1 MLRER
6 ALANA
11 AQVEKACGAI
21 TGLVVRFQ
29 VIIDTHLIILPEE
42 EQEWQG
48 ITVHGDA
55 VRDEEYENEEL
66 LATVTVV
73 EDFDLNANFLAPLH
87 SKSSGTFESPT
98 ESTTSPQKPSRTKQP
113 PKLKKDQYEN
123 KHTRQRE
130 QTKQRAGRTKKAEL
144 AGGRASRANKSSNKA
159 KGRHKSKR

>member
-1 MLRER
+1 LLRER

-21 TGLVVRFQ
+21 LGLIVRFQ
-29 VIIDTHLIILPEE
+29 VITGIHLITLSEE

-73 EDFDLNANFLAPLH
+73 EDFDLNANFLAPPH
-87 SKSSGTFESPT
+87 SKLFGTFESLSPI
-98 ESTTSPQKPSRTKQP
+98 SPQKPSQP
-113 PKLKKDQYEN
+113 PKTKKDRYEN
-123 KHTRQRE
+123 KHARQRE
-130 QTKQRAGRTKKAEL
+130 QTKQRSRRTKKAEL

-159 KGRHKSKR
+159 KGKHKAKR

>member
-21 TGLVVRFQ
+21 LGLVVRFQ
-29 VIIDTHLIILPEE
+29 VITGTHLITLSEE
-42 EQEWQG
+42 EQEWRG

-87 SKSSGTFESPT
+87 SRTSK
-98 ESTTSPQKPSRTKQP
+98 STTETTTSLQKPSRTKKP
-113 PKLKKDQYEN
+113 PKDRYEN
-123 KHTRQRE
+123 KHARQRE
-130 QTKQRAGRTKKAEL
+130 QTKQRARRTKKAEL
-144 AGGRASRANKSSNKA
+144 AGGRASRVNKSFNKT
-159 KGRHKSKR
+159 KGKHKSKR